1 MGVTATRSPTTP
13 PGHTAELRNTWA
25 AQPPSPVRISP
36 GPLRF
41 ELTQTH
47 SGQIQGQ
54 LTHVPVRRKEARD
67 LLETR
72 HQEILR
78 EQVEGGLQGWV
89 WLQGVLQATVLHQR
103 HVLALCGRRR
113 QGLKAR
119 VFLIKELKPRNDN
132 KCHEQIAC
140 FLRNDVRRA
149 AHTCLHTGEP
159 HAGGMRIPG

>member
-13 PGHTAELRNTWA
+13 PSHTAELRDMWA
-25 AQPPSPVRISP
+25 AQPLSPVRMSP

-41 ELTQTH
+41 ELTQTR

-54 LTHVPVRRKEARD
+54 LTRVPVRRKEARD
-67 LLETR
+67 LPESR

-103 HVLALCGRRR
+103 HVLVLWGRNSR
-113 QGLKAR
+113 QGLTAR
-119 VFLIKELKPRNDN
+119 VFPIKEIKPRN
-132 KCHEQIAC
+132 
-140 FLRNDVRRA
+140 
-149 AHTCLHTGEP
+149 
-159 HAGGMRIPG
+159 